1 MTELNFS
8 GPNLFA
14 NEIALLKNYNVG
26 GMQIVNSD
34 GMWWKKEEM
43 YGFPSA

>member
-8 GPNLFA
+8 GQNLFA
-14 NEIALLKNYNVG
+14 NEITLLKNYNVG

-34 GMWWKKEEM
+34 GM
-43 YGFPSA
+43 